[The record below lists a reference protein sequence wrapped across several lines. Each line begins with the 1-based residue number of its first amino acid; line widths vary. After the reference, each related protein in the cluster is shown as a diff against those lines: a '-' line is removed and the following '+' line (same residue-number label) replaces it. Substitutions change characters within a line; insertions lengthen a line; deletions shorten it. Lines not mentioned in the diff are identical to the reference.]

1 MSNYTEDQ
9 QEIINY
15 LKEQIDGGK
24 VYFKAKDMGKDLGM
38 SPYSIGGNLFKLSKK
53 CKTLKIIQWSCSN
66 SITWRIEKEVSRK
79 KIAKPVPA

>member
-9 QEIINY
+9 QEIIDY
-15 LKEQIDGGK
+15 LKGQIETGK

-38 SPYSIGGNLFKLSKK
+38 SAYSIGGNLYKLSQK

-66 SITWRIEKEVSRK
+66 SVTWRIEKATRK
-79 KIAKPVPA
+79 KVKSICT